1 MLAAIRRHRLLVV
14 SLAIAGVA
22 AGFGLSGSHH
32 HGSGYQSKSVIQL
45 LRGIQVHSMRKT
57 IGSAQF
63 WRNVAGQRPY
73 FMNGTP
79 GWIVIVGPANATKS
93 HITTQ
98 PVSGRV
104 FDITATASSPHQ
116 AASMVRAVTTDFDLF
131 MHNGASLI
139 HILTYATNPV
149 PVASSS
155 SSSSVE
161 YGSIGLGAGLGLG
174 LLLAASLA
182 AFPASGRDWG
192 DRPGRRGRAAAT

>member
-1 MLAAIRRHRLLVV
+1 MLTAIRRCRLLVV

-45 LRGIQVHSMRKT
+45 LPGIQVHSMRKT

-73 FMNGTP
+73 WMNGTP

-116 AASMVRAVTTDFDLF
+116 AANLVRAVTTDFDLF
-131 MHNGASLI
+131 MHNGARLI
-139 HILTYATNPV
+139 HILTYATTPRAV
-149 PVASSS
+149 TSGG
-155 SSSSVE
+155 SSSVE
-161 YGSIGLGAGLGLG
+161 YGSMGLGAGLGLG

-182 AFPASGRDWG
+182 AFPAPRRDPG